1 MPRLKVAMLDLI
13 AGFAA
18 LAMLIAFAAMTDAGF
33 DMRKLCVADGVA
45 FFCAGLVR
53 SRSRQFT
60 TWLKSMFV
68 GLPIAS
74 IILLMSATGIAFTD
88 ARVAQTIALITLGMT
103 LAGITCG
110 RLWLAGSRAIGF
122 SVAVVLISVVVA
134 GSVLLAPTIVA
145 HSLGKTLDV
154 SAPHFTMTR
163 ADGSVIDS
171 AQWHGHVVVLSF
183 WATWCA
189 PCREELPELEK
200 LAQRYRGEPD
210 VEFWAVGGP
219 WGDDTIE
226 RERRYAHTSGMTLS
240 LAFDG
245 NRSAARAMRIN
256 SFPSVALLDRSGH
269 LRFVHSGYDASDP
282 LIRHLSEKIDGL
294 RNR

>member
-1 MPRLKVAMLDLI
+1 MPRVKVAVIDLI

-18 LAMLIAFAAMTDAGF
+18 LAMLIGIAAMTNAGF

-53 SRSRQFT
+53 SPSPQFT
-60 TWLKSMFV
+60 TWLKSLFV
-68 GLPIAS
+68 GLPIAA
-74 IILLMSATGIAFTD
+74 IILILSATGTAFTD
-88 ARVAQTIALITLGMT
+88 TRMALMIALITVGMA
-103 LAGITCG
+103 LAGIACG
-110 RLWLAGSRAIGF
+110 RLWLAGSRAVGF
-122 SVAVVLISVVVA
+122 TAALVVIAVVVA
-134 GSVLLAPTIVA
+134 GSVLLVPTMVA
-145 HSLGKTLDV
+145 HRLGKTLDV
-154 SAPHFTMTR
+154 SAPQFTMTR
-163 ADGSVIDS
+163 ADGSLIDS
-171 AQWHGHVVVLSF
+171 SQWRGHVVVLGF

-189 PCREELPELEK
+189 PCRQELPELEK

-226 RERRYAHTSGMTLS
+226 REREYAHASGMTLS

-245 NRSAARAMRIN
+245 NRSAARAMRIDG
-256 SFPSVALLDRSGH
+256 FPSVALLDRSGH
-269 LRFVHSGYDASDP
+269 LRFIHSGYDASDP

-294 RNR
+294 RKR

>member
-1 MPRLKVAMLDLI
+1 MPRLKAAVLDLLG
-13 AGFAA
+13 GFAA
-18 LAMLIAFAAMTDAGF
+18 LAVLIAFAATTDAGF

-53 SRSRQFT
+53 SRSRQFA
-60 TWLKSMFV
+60 TWLKSMVV
-68 GLPIAS
+68 GLPVAG

-88 ARVAQTIALITLGMT
+88 ARVALTIALITLGMA

-110 RLWLAGSRAIGF
+110 RLWSAGSRAVGF
-122 SVAVVLISVVVA
+122 TAAVVLISVVVA

-154 SAPHFTMTR
+154 AAPDFTMTR

-171 AQWHGHVVVLSF
+171 SQWRGRVVVLAF

-189 PCREELPELEK
+189 PCRHELPELEK

-226 RERRYAHTSGMTLS
+226 RERQYAQASGMTLS

-256 SFPSVALLDRSGH
+256 GFPSVALLDRSGH

-294 RNR
+294 RKR